1 MKKQKS
7 TKRAL
12 LMSALSLL
20 LCLSML
26 VGTTFAWFTDSVTS
40 GNNRIQSGNLDI
52 ELEYWDGKAWVDV
65 AGKSD
70 ILTNTL
76 WEPGVTE
83 VAYLRVANAGSLA
96 LKYQL
101 GINIV
106 SETAG
111 VNQAGDEFKLSDY
124 IYFDVIETDT
134 LKTFA
139 TREDAVAAVT
149 DAKKISAGYTK
160 AESLNAGKEFYLAL
174 VVYMPTSVGNEANH
188 NGEDVPSI
196 DLGINIVATQY
207 TKENDSYGPDYDEDA
222 WADGFQ
228 VFTAQDLQAAINNG
242 ETNIVLMDDIELTKT
257 LEIPAPA
264 ASTYAM
270 RATQN
275 PIVLDL
281 NGKKITSDLVSGGV
295 ILVQGAAEI
304 KNGVIST
311 TNGVCGLRVTGRS
324 ASLTL
329 TNMTVAVTG
338 TGTNAEW
345 NHTAVGAAN
354 GAKLVINSGSYSAE
368 KGYGLVVMTSGADVT
383 INDGTFTTQGTTN
396 SAAVRFDSGWDNSK
410 VYTNAVI
417 NGGMFNAPEGGLA
430 FVANN
435 AYGKAIAIN
444 GGIFNGELET
454 AYQEDGVVINGGT
467 FNKTIFQGGGHQ
479 DKYVIKGG
487 TFAENVSKKVAEGYK
502 AVPSDGKYIVASEN
516 AVANTD
522 KLIEAINAGQ
532 TKIELIPGVYA
543 LRFTNNTSFNLNGKT
558 IKGLGEVELAIS
570 SSEAW
575 YGRIQASDVTFENIH
590 FTSAVGATGKA
601 TYNNCTFDSWTIC
614 ASSNKEETY
623 FNNCTING
631 CLNTSTDFSSG
642 DVYVKDSEIAK
653 AEYSGSMTMNFENCE
668 IDEMIIWNA
677 NTNLTNCEVTTLD
690 QSNVTN
696 AVVKIDGVVQAATQ
710 DALNN
715 AFSGSNVNVTLAAGE
730 YKMPSSNAT
739 GEVTISGTK
748 DTVLDVTLGAYM
760 DSADGVTIEGV
771 TIKTSTGMVNGNG
784 SDYAA
789 LYTPNVTYKNCTFVG
804 PMRVGR
810 DGAKFINCTFT
821 ELGND
826 YIWNYGN
833 DVTFEG
839 CTFNTDGKAILLY
852 SDGGNEVAKVTV
864 KNCVFNSTHGAKA
877 GAIANQNCAAI
888 EIHNYGNGVN
898 LVTEGNTY
906 DSNFSGEWRIK
917 TYETGKTQVFV
928 NGAEYTQIA
937 VDGKLMTI
945 DADRNVTVNG

>member
-40 GNNRIQSGNLDI
+40 GNNIIQSGNLDI
-52 ELEYWDGKAWVDV
+52 KLEYLKDGEWVDV

-101 GINIV
+101 GINII
-106 SETAG
+106 SEIAG
-111 VNQAGDEFKLSDY
+111 VNAAGEEFKLSEY
-124 IYFDVIETDT
+124 IQFGVVEGVNG
-134 LKTFA
+134 KTGA
-139 TREDAVAAVT
+139 YASREAAVAAVAE
-149 DAKKISAGYTK
+149 AKKISAGYTK
-160 AESLNAGKEFYLAL
+160 AASMTANQELYLAL
-174 VVYMPTSVGNEANH
+174 VVWMPTTVGNEANH
-188 NGEDVPSI
+188 NGKDVPTI
-196 DLGINIVATQY
+196 DLGINIFATQY
-207 TKENDSYGPDYDEDA
+207 TKENDSYDPDYDEDA
-222 WADGFQ
+222 WHPDFKVYDAN
-228 VFTAQDLQAAINNG
+228 DLQAAINNG
-242 ETNIVLMDDIELTKT
+242 KTNIVLMDNIDLNEAIV
-257 LEIPAPA
+257 IPAPA
-264 ASTYAM
+264 ATTFAM
-270 RATQN
+270 RTTPTPVVIN
-275 PIVLDL
+275 L
-281 NGKKITSDLVSGGV
+281 NGKTLSNPNGYVIENYGNVLITGKGTVSGLGGIRSHSGSVIIEDGNFYVASRWQDGV
-295 ILVQGAAEI
+295 YQHTLKAENSTVVI
-304 KNGVIST
+304 KGGNFDATENGQ
-311 TNGVCGLRVTGRS
+311 
-324 ASLTL
+324 
-329 TNMTVAVTG
+329 
-338 TGTNAEW
+338 TNAMFNASE
-345 NHTAVGAAN
+345 NAVITIN
-354 GAKLVINSGSYSAE
+354 GGNFKNVAGDLTQFDPYIFTYE
-368 KGYGLVVMTSGADVT
+368 KDGQLI
-383 INDGTFTTQGTTN
+383 INDGTFYGGWRFNGETATT
-396 SAAVRFDSGWDNSK
+396 
-410 VYTNAVI
+410 VI
-417 NGGMFNAPEGGLA
+417 NGGNFTVGFDGQSFHANSTH
-430 FVANN
+430 VATV
-435 AYGKAIAIN
+435 Y
-444 GGIFNGELET
+444 
-454 AYQEDGVVINGGT
+454 GGT
-467 FNKTIFQGGGHQ
+467 FTA
-479 DKYVIKGG
+479 G
-487 TFAENVSKKVAEGYK
+487 TKLAGKLDAIVADGYK
-502 AVPSDGKYIVASEN
+502 AVENNGKYIVASEN

-522 KLIEAINAGQ
+522 ELIAAINAGQ
-532 TKIELIPGVYA
+532 TKIELIPGDYA

-558 IKGLGEVELAIS
+558 IKGLGEVKLAIS

-575 YGRIQASDVTFENIH
+575 YGRIQANDVTFENIH
-590 FTSAVGATGKA
+590 FTSTVGATGEA

-631 CLNTSTDFSSG
+631 CLNTSTDLSSG
-642 DVYVKDSEIAK
+642 DVYVEDSEIAK

-668 IDEMIIWNA
+668 IGEMIIWNA
-677 NTNLTNCEVTTLD
+677 NTNLTNCKVTTLD

-696 AVVKIDGVVQAATQ
+696 AVVKIDGVVQAATL

-730 YKMPSSNAT
+730 YKMPSSGTA
-739 GEVTISGTK
+739 GAVTITGTK
-748 DTVLDVTLGAYM
+748 DTVLDMIQGAYM
-760 DSADGVTIEGV
+760 ENAGVTIEGV
-771 TIKTSTGMVNGNG
+771 TIKTSTGYAGVGA

-789 LYTPNVTYKNCTFVG
+789 LYAENVTYINCTFVG
-804 PMRVGR
+804 PMRIGR

-839 CTFNTDGKAILLY
+839 CTFNTAGKAILLY

-864 KNCVFNSTHGAKA
+864 KNCVFNSTQGAKA

-928 NGAEYTQIA
+928 NGAEYTTIA
-937 VDGKLMTI
+937 IDGKTMTI